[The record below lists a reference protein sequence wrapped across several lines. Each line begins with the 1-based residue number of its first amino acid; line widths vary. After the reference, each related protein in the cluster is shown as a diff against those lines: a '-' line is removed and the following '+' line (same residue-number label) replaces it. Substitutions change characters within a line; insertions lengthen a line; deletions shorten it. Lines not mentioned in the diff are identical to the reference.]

1 MARPL
6 LRPSQE
12 RLQATLE
19 YLNYTG
25 PVFTSV
31 RIESNTEDQ
40 KSSLKIIGSSGTT
53 FLNSSAC
60 F

>member
-6 LRPSQE
+6 LQPSQE
-12 RLQATLE
+12 RLQSTIE

-31 RIESNTEDQ
+31 RSELSTDDT
-40 KSSLKIIGSSGTT
+40 KSSLKIIGSSA
-53 FLNSSAC
+53 F
-60 F
+60 

>member
-12 RLQATLE
+12 RLQSTIE

-25 PVFTSV
+25 PVFTSL
-31 RIESNTEDQ
+31 RAELSTEDQ
-40 KSSLKIIGSSGTT
+40 KISLKIIGSS
-53 FLNSSAC
+53 AY
-60 F
+60 